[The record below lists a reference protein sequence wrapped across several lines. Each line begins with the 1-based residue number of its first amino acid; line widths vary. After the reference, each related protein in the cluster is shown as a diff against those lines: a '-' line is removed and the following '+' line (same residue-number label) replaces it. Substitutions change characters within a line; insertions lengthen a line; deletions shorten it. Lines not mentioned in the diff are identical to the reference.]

1 MPDSGACGELT
12 GFGTR
17 NFGRLSGCVP
27 LGARGGRRWMLCV
40 AGGSALRPPSLG
52 SAARRS
58 GRARSGGGRRRRLA
72 QRSDAAQLAS
82 RRGPVGGAG
91 TVRPSRASERLR
103 PPWRSPYSMVPLTR
117 ADESFGTLGRA
128 VGTAVSAAALWSPWV
143 AFCACN
149 GRPKYSRSRV
159 KWPAVLRIFFA
170 LLRSGC
176 FCTALRSPADALLPG
191 DKNFLSLE
199 CSAGTRLRAAA
210 PRANSICFGGG
221 CSQATPKTSA

>member
-12 GFGTR
+12 GLGTR
-17 NFGRLSGCVP
+17 KIWAFERLRASRRTGRSTVSALC
-27 LGARGGRRWMLCV
+27 RGGV
-40 AGGSALRPPSLG
+40 GAAAALPW
-52 SAARRS
+52 A
-58 GRARSGGGRRRRLA
+58 GRAPFRPRAFWRGRRRRLA

-91 TVRPSRASERLR
+91 TARPSRASERLR

-199 CSAGTRLRAAA
+199 CSAGMRE
-210 PRANSICFGGG
+210 GGG
-221 CSQATPKTSA
+221 PAREFDLLRRRL

>member
-1 MPDSGACGELT
+1 
-12 GFGTR
+12 
-17 NFGRLSGCVP
+17 
-27 LGARGGRRWMLCV
+27 MLCV

-52 SAARRS
+52 PAARRP
-58 GRARSGGGRRRRLA
+58 GRAPSWRGRRRRLA